1 MTGNDMKR
9 NIWYIDGEDQ
19 EFRTLDDLKNHLWA
33 LDETDRRK
41 YTGDTIIHDID
52 GEDFSYLNFHY
63 DEKKHRMTYG
73 RIIRNK

>member
-9 NIWYIDGEDQ
+9 NIWYIDGEEQ
-19 EFRTLDDLKNHLWA
+19 TFRSLSDVKNHLWA
-33 LDETDRRK
+33 LDETDRHK
-41 YTGDTIIHDID
+41 YAGDTIIHDID